1 MPEKPSELRVLLS
14 GPHPPPI
21 GGIGAFNQL
30 LLASSLPT
38 RVNLRF
44 VRTSAQNRALAR
56 TGSFTASNF
65 VAAVQDCARFAMA
78 AIAHR
83 PHVSHITT
91 AFGLSFV
98 KNSVC
103 VAVARL
109 LGSRVLLHPH
119 CSYSILYTERSRIWK
134 SYFRQVIRL
143 TQGVVALSRE
153 WNSLSSVMPACQ
165 VYEFPNALDLVR
177 YREAAVRH
185 LAPERNGN
193 ALRVLYLGYLGRA
206 KGSFDLIEAAADL
219 RLKSDGVAIDL
230 VGDELT
236 PGELQPIKERIQ
248 ALGLS
253 ESVRVHPFA
262 VGSVKASFF
271 QQADIFVYPS
281 HHEGMPMAVLEAMAC
296 ALPIVATS
304 VGGLPDI
311 VHQGVNGFLVPP
323 GQPAAMASALH
334 DLCLHGNLRSSMG
347 RNAYQIASEQFDIE
361 DRVGQLVEIYR
372 ATAG

>member
-1 MPEKPSELRVLLS
+1 MLLS
-14 GPHPPPI
+14 GPHPPPV

-44 VRTSAQNRALAR
+44 VRTSSQKRALSR
-56 TGSFTASNF
+56 TGSFTISNF
-65 VAAVQDCARFAMA
+65 LAAVQDCVRFAFA

-119 CSYSILYTERSRIWK
+119 CSYSVLYTERSRLWQ

-153 WNSLSSVMPACQ
+153 WCSLGSIISGCQ
-165 VYEFPNALDLVR
+165 VFELPNALNLTQ
-177 YREAAVRH
+177 YRDAAIRH
-185 LAPERNGN
+185 MAAERNGG

-206 KGSFDLIEAAADL
+206 KGSFDLIEAAAEL
-219 RLKSDGVAIDL
+219 RLKSVDVSIDL

-236 PGELQPIKERIQ
+236 PGELESIKERIQ

-253 ESVRVHPFA
+253 ESVRVHSFA
-262 VGSVKASFF
+262 VGSAKACFLRE
-271 QQADIFVYPS
+271 ADIFAYPS

-311 VHQGVNGFLVPP
+311 VHQGINGLLVPP
-323 GQPAAMASALH
+323 GRPAAIASALYN
-334 DLCLHGNLRSSMG
+334 LCLDGDLRSTMG
-347 RNAYQIASEQFDIE
+347 RNAYQIAWEKYDIE
-361 DRVGQLVEIYR
+361 NRVEQLVEIYH
-372 ATAG
+372 AAVA

>member
-1 MPEKPSELRVLLS
+1 VLLS
-14 GPHPPPI
+14 GPYPPPV

-38 RVNLRF
+38 RVNLSF
-44 VRTSAQNRALAR
+44 VLTSAQNRTLSR
-56 TGSFTASNF
+56 TGALTASNLL
-65 VAAVQDCARFAMA
+65 AGVQDCARFAIA
-78 AIAHR
+78 AILHR
-83 PHVSHITT
+83 PHVCHITT
-91 AFGLSFV
+91 TFGLSFV

-119 CSYSILYTERSRIWK
+119 CSYSVLYTKRSRLWQ

-153 WNSLSSVMPACQ
+153 WCSLSSVISGCR
-165 VYEFPNALDLVR
+165 VYELPNALNLAQ
-177 YREAAVRH
+177 YRDAAMRH
-185 LAPERNGN
+185 MAPEKNGS
-193 ALRVLYLGYLGRA
+193 AVRVLYLGYLGCA
-206 KGSFDLIEAAADL
+206 KGSFDLIEAAADQ
-219 RLKSDGVAIDL
+219 RLKSVDVAIDL

-236 PGELQPIKERIQ
+236 PGELQSVKERIQ

-262 VGSVKASFF
+262 VGSAKARFF
-271 QQADIFVYPS
+271 QQADVFVYPS

-311 VHQGVNGFLVPP
+311 VHQGINGLLVPP
-323 GQPAAMASALH
+323 GRPAAIASALY
-334 DLCLHGNLRSSMG
+334 DLCLDGDLRGTMG
-347 RNAYQIASEQFDIE
+347 RNAYQIAWEKYDIE
-361 DRVGQLVEIYR
+361 NRVEQLVEIYH
-372 ATAG
+372 AAAV

>member
-1 MPEKPSELRVLLS
+1 MTAKPSELRVLLS
-14 GPHPPPI
+14 GPYPPPV

-44 VRTSAQNRALAR
+44 VLTSAQNRALSR
-56 TGSFTASNF
+56 TGAFTASNLL
-65 VAAVQDCARFAMA
+65 AGVQDCVRFAIA

-83 PHVSHITT
+83 PHVCHITT
-91 AFGLSFV
+91 TFGLSFV

-109 LGSRVLLHPH
+109 LGSRILLHPH
-119 CSYSILYTERSRIWK
+119 CSYSVLYTKRSRLWQ

-153 WNSLSSVMPACQ
+153 WCSLGSVISGCQ
-165 VYEFPNALDLVR
+165 VYELPNALNLAQ
-177 YREAAVRH
+177 YRDAAMRH
-185 LAPERNGN
+185 MAPEKNGS
-193 ALRVLYLGYLGRA
+193 AVRVLYLGYLGCA
-206 KGSFDLIEAAADL
+206 KGSLDLIEAAADQ
-219 RLKSDGVAIDL
+219 RLKSVDVAIDL

-236 PGELQPIKERIQ
+236 PGELRSVKERIH

-262 VGSVKASFF
+262 VGSAKARFF

-311 VHQGVNGFLVPP
+311 VHQGINGLLVPP
-323 GQPAAMASALH
+323 GRPAAIASALY
-334 DLCLHGNLRSSMG
+334 DLCLHGNLRSAMG
-347 RNAYQIASEQFDIE
+347 RSAYQIASEQYDIE
-361 DRVGQLVEIYR
+361 DRVAQLVEIYH
-372 ATAG
+372 AAVA

>member
-1 MPEKPSELRVLLS
+1 M
-14 GPHPPPI
+14 
-21 GGIGAFNQL
+21 
-30 LLASSLPT
+30 

-44 VRTSAQNRALAR
+44 VRTSSQKRALSR
-56 TGSFTASNF
+56 TGTFTASNLL
-65 VAAVQDCARFAMA
+65 AAVQDCARFAFA

-83 PHVSHITT
+83 PHVCHITT

-119 CSYSILYTERSRIWK
+119 CSYSVLYTERSKLWQ

-143 TQGVVALSRE
+143 TRGVVALSRE
-153 WNSLSSVMPACQ
+153 WCSLGSIVSGCQ
-165 VYEFPNALDLVR
+165 VYELPNALNLAQ
-177 YREAAVRH
+177 YRDAAMAH
-185 LAPERNGN
+185 MDAERNGG
-193 ALRVLYLGYLGRA
+193 APRVLYLGYLGRA
-206 KGSFDLIEAAADL
+206 KGSFDLIEAAANL
-219 RLKSDGVAIDL
+219 RSKSVDVVIDL

-236 PGELQPIKERIQ
+236 PGELESIKERIQ
-248 ALGLS
+248 TLGLS

-262 VGSVKASFF
+262 VGSAKACFLRE
-271 QQADIFVYPS
+271 ADIFVYPS

-311 VHQGVNGFLVPP
+311 VCQGVNGLLVPP
-323 GQPAAMASALH
+323 GRPAEIASALC
-334 DLCLHGNLRSSMG
+334 DLCLHGSLRSTMS
-347 RNAYQIASEQFDIE
+347 RNAYQIAAEKYDIE
-361 DRVGQLVEIYR
+361 DRVARLVEIYR
-372 ATAG
+372 ATAA